1 MRLAVTRADLASWRP
16 VGEVF
21 AGRYEL
27 IDIIGEGGMGSVW
40 QVHDRKQNRVLAA
53 KVLRQSD
60 AGALLRFMR
69 EQGVRIHHPN
79 VVTPVGWAGED
90 DRVLFTMPLV
100 DGGAVSDLLRDHH
113 LLPPR
118 YVAELLRQL
127 LRALDAVHSTGVIH
141 RDVKP
146 ANLLLAATGPA
157 RPHLM
162 LTDFGIA
169 VPTDSPRMTT
179 TSVVLGTRGYL
190 APEQLA
196 GADPAPGFDLYAA
209 GIVSFQLLTG
219 CKPDE
224 IRRTRDQV
232 PARPGGIPDLL
243 WRVVTDLADPDP
255 RGRPPSAAAAADA
268 LETPELAWVDQ
279 QQIVVPSRIPD
290 AVTAPATAPA
300 ATLAATQADRPAGPV
315 SRVHQDATRTQRPV
329 QPVGAGAPGRGGSHG
344 SRSPV
349 SRRRLGLVL
358 VPVVAIAALLGIWL
372 PQPSDKG
379 GLTPGGATE
388 GGTCQWQDAGTFEN
402 DTHGAHTL
410 QCVADGDSYT
420 WQKG

>member
-1 MRLAVTRADLASWRP
+1 
-16 VGEVF
+16 
-21 AGRYEL
+21 
-27 IDIIGEGGMGSVW
+27 MGSVW
-40 QVHDRKQNRVLAA
+40 QVHDRKQDCTLAA

-69 EQGVRIHHPN
+69 EQSTRIHHPN
-79 VVTPVGWAGED
+79 VVTPIGWAGED

-113 LLPPR
+113 RLPPR

-127 LRALDAVHSTGVIH
+127 LRALDAVHSAGVIH

-146 ANLLLAATGPA
+146 ANLLLAATGVR

-209 GIVSFQLLTG
+209 GIVAFQLLTAHR
-219 CKPDE
+219 PDE
-224 IRRTRDQV
+224 IRRNRDQV
-232 PARPGGIPDLL
+232 PPRPDGIPDML

-255 RGRPPSAAAAADA
+255 QGRPPTAGAAADA
-268 LETPELAWVDQ
+268 LETPDLAWVDQ
-279 QQIVVPSRIPD
+279 QEIVVSSRVVPGP
-290 AVTAPATAPA
+290 VGVSTAPAPTAVPDA
-300 ATLAATQADRPAGPV
+300 ATRQSHHHA
-315 SRVHQDATRTQRPV
+315 QDATRTQRAPRV
-329 QPVGAGAPGRGGSHG
+329 SPSQPRSSNSTGRK
-344 SRSPV
+344 V
-349 SRRRLGLVL
+349 GLVL
-358 VPVVAIAALLGIWL
+358 VPVVAVAALLGIWL
-372 PQPSDKG
+372 PSSSDKG
-379 GLTPGGATE
+379 GLDPGGAAA
-388 GGTCQWQDAGTFEN
+388 GGTCQWQDAGTLEN
-402 DTHGAHTL
+402 NASGTRTL
-410 QCVADGDSYT
+410 QCVADGATYK
-420 WQKG
+420 WQKP

>member
-1 MRLAVTRADLASWRP
+1 M
-16 VGEVF
+16 GEVF

-40 QVHDRKQNRVLAA
+40 QVHDRKQDCTLAA

-69 EQGVRIHHPN
+69 EQSTRIHHPN
-79 VVTPVGWAGED
+79 VVTPIGWAGED

-100 DGGAVSDLLRDHH
+100 DGGAVSDLMRDHRG
-113 LLPPR
+113 LPPR

-127 LRALDAVHSTGVIH
+127 LRALDAVHGAGVIH

-146 ANLLLAATGPA
+146 ANLLLAATGA
-157 RPHLM
+157 GRPHLM

-209 GIVSFQLLTG
+209 GIVAFQLLTSHR
-219 CKPDE
+219 PDE
-224 IRRTRDQV
+224 IRRSRDQV
-232 PARPGGIPDLL
+232 PPRPDGIPDML

-255 RGRPPSAAAAADA
+255 RSRPPSAGAAADA
-268 LETPELAWVDQ
+268 LQTPDLAWRDQ
-279 QQIVVPSRIPD
+279 QEIVVPSRIALRPVE
-290 AVTAPATAPA
+290 ASTAPA
-300 ATLAATQADRPAGPV
+300 ATHVPDASPQQ
-315 SRVHQDATRTQRPV
+315 VHQHAQDATRTQRGP
-329 QPVGAGAPGRGGSHG
+329 QPVSTVSPARSSGSSTGRKAGLA
-344 SRSPV
+344 
-349 SRRRLGLVL
+349 L

-372 PQPSDKG
+372 PSSSDKG
-379 GLTPGGATE
+379 GLAPGGAAV

-402 DTHGAHTL
+402 DTSGSHTL
-410 QCVADGDSYT
+410 QCVADGATYT
-420 WQKG
+420 WQKP

>member
-1 MRLAVTRADLASWRP
+1 M
-16 VGEVF
+16 GEVF

-40 QVHDRKQNRVLAA
+40 QVHDRKQDRTLAA

-69 EQGVRIHHPN
+69 EQSTRIHHPN
-79 VVTPVGWAGED
+79 VVTPIGWAGED

-100 DGGAVSDLLRDHH
+100 DGGAVSDLVRDHRT
-113 LLPPR
+113 LPPR

-127 LRALDAVHSTGVIH
+127 LRALDAVHDAGVIH

-146 ANLLLAATGPA
+146 ANLLLAATGA
-157 RPHLM
+157 GRPHLM

-209 GIVSFQLLTG
+209 GIVAFQLLTAHR
-219 CKPDE
+219 PDE
-224 IRRTRDQV
+224 IRRSRDQV
-232 PARPGGIPDLL
+232 PPRPDGIPDLL

-255 RGRPPSAAAAADA
+255 HGRPPSAGAAADA
-268 LETPELAWVDQ
+268 METPDLAWVEQ
-279 QQIVVPSRIPD
+279 REIVVPARIASTPVPD
-290 AVTAPATAPA
+290 AVTH
-300 ATLAATQADRPAGPV
+300 RPHRHAHDV
-315 SRVHQDATRTQRPV
+315 TRTQRAPEAAPHRPAP
-329 QPVGAGAPGRGGSHG
+329 QPRSSTGRK
-344 SRSPV
+344 V
-349 SRRRLGLVL
+349 GLVL
-358 VPVVAIAALLGIWL
+358 VPVVATAALLGIWL
-372 PQPSDKG
+372 PSTSDKG
-379 GLTPGGATE
+379 NLTPGEAAV

-402 DTHGAHTL
+402 NASGSETL
-410 QCVADGDSYT
+410 QCVSDGDTYT
-420 WQKG
+420 WQKP